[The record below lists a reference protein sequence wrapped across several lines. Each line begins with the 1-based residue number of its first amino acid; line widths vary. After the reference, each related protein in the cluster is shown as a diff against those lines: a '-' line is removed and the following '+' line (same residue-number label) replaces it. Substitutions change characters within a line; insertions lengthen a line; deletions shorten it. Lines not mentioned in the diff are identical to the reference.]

1 MRSRPANCWRTA
13 PRGGCG
19 WGDWRE
25 SRLRLVGIDIPA
37 GRSAADGAA
46 IAEAVYTSMVEV
58 LNVPKDDRF
67 EVNAE
72 HSEGELVI
80 DPTYLG
86 IRRSK
91 EAILIQVTLNEGRS
105 VDVKRAFYRALAD
118 GLHEAV
124 GLRRE
129 DALISLVE
137 VKKENWS
144 FGNGEAQYAEECTSN
159 SNWRRRRHDS
169 PRTTESM
176 VGRSFQPLP
185 CTKTWMWIP
194 PHMTDAT

>member
-1 MRSRPANCWRTA
+1 MP
-13 PRGGCG
+13 
-19 WGDWRE
+19 
-25 SRLRLVGIDIPA
+25 LVRIDIPA
-37 GRSAADGAA
+37 GRSAADRAA

-58 LNVPKDDRF
+58 LKVPKDDRF
-67 EVNAE
+67 EVITE

-80 DPTYLG
+80 DPTYLD
-86 IRRSK
+86 IRMSK

-129 DALISLVE
+129 DALINLVE

-144 FGNGEAQYAEECTSN
+144 FGNGEAQYAE
-159 SNWRRRRHDS
+159 
-169 PRTTESM
+169 
-176 VGRSFQPLP
+176 
-185 CTKTWMWIP
+185 
-194 PHMTDAT
+194 